1 MTPRHWIVAFRKHVF
16 PVFHNP
22 RPDFVWEG
30 LLSTFR
36 SSSCVRP
43 ILLSAFLEAE
53 SCLVPVSCRRAGA
66 WKGVVRL
73 AAGIPILELGLGS
86 RKTCGVWLCL
96 VSFVWCGE
104 IFSIFSPLSLL
115 SSYLVRL
122 PALSVLS
129 VPLSSWKYF
138 ERGGLRKTTTFKE
151 Q

>member
-1 MTPRHWIVAFRKHVF
+1 MALTKHVF
-16 PVFHNP
+16 PVFRSP
-22 RPDFVWEG
+22 WQDFVGEG
-30 LLSTFR
+30 LLLAFR
-36 SSSCVRP
+36 SGSRGRP
-43 ILLSAFLEAE
+43 ILLSTFLGAE
-53 SCLVPVSCRRAGA
+53 PCLVPVSCRRAGA

-129 VPLSSWKYF
+129 VPFLSGSVF
-138 ERGGLRKTTTFKE
+138 LRLGFSHVGQGGPH
-151 Q
+151 